1 MSDVGTDDSAKE
13 RRAKEDGGSDQT
25 SSQSETE
32 RAIVR
37 TVTEVGPLTPSV
49 DTLWGLLGASFDTKC
64 AYIVRSVGWVL

>member
-1 MSDVGTDDSAKE
+1 MSDVGMDDSAKE
-13 RRAKEDGGSDQT
+13 RQPKEDGSSDQT

-49 DTLWGLLGASFDTKC
+49 HTL
-64 AYIVRSVGWVL
+64 

>member
-13 RRAKEDGGSDQT
+13 RRPKEDGGSDQT

-37 TVTEVGPLTPSV
+37 TVTEVGPLTPSLHRV
-49 DTLWGLLGASFDTKC
+49 WGLLGGSIDTKC
-64 AYIVRSVGWVL
+64 A

>member
-13 RRAKEDGGSDQT
+13 RRSKEDGGSDQT

-32 RAIVR
+32 RVVVR

-49 DTLWGLLGASFDTKC
+49 HKL
-64 AYIVRSVGWVL
+64 

>member
-13 RRAKEDGGSDQT
+13 RRPKEDGGSDQT

-32 RAIVR
+32 RAVVR

-49 DTLWGLLGASFDTKC
+49 HTLWGLLDGSIETKGA
-64 AYIVRSVGWVL
+64 

>member
-13 RRAKEDGGSDQT
+13 RRPKEDGGSDQT

-32 RAIVR
+32 RAVVR

-49 DTLWGLLGASFDTKC
+49 CKLWGLLGGSIDNKC
-64 AYIVRSVGWVL
+64 V